1 MGKFSGD
8 ASGKPGSAS
17 PQRNSRTHDHTNHN
31 GGSSMSKIAF
41 DKFGSNAAQR
51 RMPRRLGLRLVAGSV
66 LLVAAA
72 AQAQDVVQVA
82 GDSHSVLID
91 NAQVRVLS
99 VTIRPGQKAPMHS
112 HPANVS
118 YVISGARLRITT
130 PDGKNVEKEPKTG
143 TTTWSEAT
151 THEVEN
157 IGTTELK
164 QVQIE
169 LKNPAPAR

>member
-1 MGKFSGD
+1 MIEQSSSHHFSRGI
-8 ASGKPGSAS
+8 
-17 PQRNSRTHDHTNHN
+17 Q
-31 GGSSMSKIAF
+31 I
-41 DKFGSNAAQR
+41 
-51 RMPRRLGLRLVAGSV
+51 GSV
-66 LLVAAA
+66 LLALGAIDGLASGVAR
-72 AQAQDVVQVA
+72 AQDVVQVA

-99 VTIRPGQKAPMHS
+99 VTIKPGQKAPMHS

-118 YVISGARLRITT
+118 YVISGAKLRITT
-130 PDGKNVEKEPKTG
+130 PDGKSVEKEPKTG
-143 TTTWSEAT
+143 ATTWSEAT

-169 LKNPAPAR
+169 LKNPAPAK

>member
-1 MGKFSGD
+1 MIEQSSSPHFSR
-8 ASGKPGSAS
+8 AH
-17 PQRNSRTHDHTNHN
+17 R
-31 GGSSMSKIAF
+31 
-41 DKFGSNAAQR
+41 
-51 RMPRRLGLRLVAGSV
+51 VGSV
-66 LLVAAA
+66 LLVLGASAGLA
-72 AQAQDVVQVA
+72 CGMARAQDVVQVA

-91 NAQVRVLS
+91 NARVRVLS
-99 VTIRPGQKAPMHS
+99 VTIKPGQKAPMHS

-130 PDGKNVEKEPKTG
+130 PDGKSVEKEAKSG
-143 TTTWSEAT
+143 ATTWSEAT

-169 LKNPAPAR
+169 LKNPAPAK

>member
-1 MGKFSGD
+1 MIVQLSSHHFFREHKARSMLSIFLGAAVSL
-8 ASGKPGSAS
+8 AS
-17 PQRNSRTHDHTNHN
+17 
-31 GGSSMSKIAF
+31 
-41 DKFGSNAAQR
+41 
-51 RMPRRLGLRLVAGSV
+51 
-66 LLVAAA
+66 AA

-82 GDSHSVLID
+82 GDSHTVLLD

-99 VTIRPGQKAPMHS
+99 VTIKPGQKAPMHS

-118 YVISGARLRITT
+118 YVISGAMLRITT
-130 PDGKNVEKEPKTG
+130 PDGKSVEKEPKAG
-143 TTTWSEAT
+143 AATWSEAT

-169 LKNPAPAR
+169 LKNPAPAK